1 MRQLR
6 SRAGRRRNGGAE
18 VGKPRQP
25 SAETSEKAA
34 AAALTLQ
41 LLGFVADGRTY
52 GETMEAWRSTC
63 PHLSI
68 WEDAVRGGLVRLENG
83 GAMNASRVVLT
94 PAGKAKR
101 TGKRA

>member
-1 MRQLR
+1 M
-6 SRAGRRRNGGAE
+6 E
-18 VGKPRQP
+18 Y
-25 SAETSEKAA
+25 SATASI
-34 AAALTLQ
+34 ALTQQFLAW
-41 LLGFVADGRTY
+41 VAESPRTY
-52 GETMEAWRSTC
+52 GQAMEAWRSTC

-94 PAGKAKR
+94 PAGKAKL